1 MNRGMFGATAL
12 SILVGVQPALAQ
24 AMPGGHP
31 RDHELRHLQRRA
43 EYRAEVLNELND
55 MMDDWREAWLSDEVK
70 RIAEFYTEDAVVSPP
85 DEAPTARG
93 RDAVRAYLAELLP
106 AAGRIETN
114 WGDLAAGDQL
124 AYAMGNFSY
133 RLTEDGASPA
143 GHRVEGTFVAVFR
156 REGGHWL
163 IRSQLFDTDD

>member
-1 MNRGMFGATAL
+1 MNRGLLGATAL
-12 SILVGVQPALAQ
+12 LVLVGVQPALAQ

-43 EYRAEVLNELND
+43 EYRAEVLNELNE
-55 MMDDWREAWLSDEVK
+55 MMDDWREAWSSDEVEK
-70 RIAEFYTEDAVVSPP
+70 TAEFFTDDAVLSPP
-85 DEAPTARG
+85 DEAPIARG
-93 RDAVRAYLAELLP
+93 RDAVAAYLAELLP
-106 AAGRIETN
+106 AAGPIETN

-133 RLTEDGASPA
+133 RLTEEGAA
-143 GHRVEGTFVAVFR
+143 GRRVAGTFVAVFH

-163 IRSQLFDTDD
+163 IRSLYFDTDD